1 MVPSRLRRFEEKNAT
16 RRIAIAI
23 FGSIAIL
30 VFLALFGV
38 RILIGFSLLIDR
50 LRGGTQQQ
58 TPQQTL
64 ILPPILDPLPEA
76 TKSATLT
83 VHGRGAPKTEVALYL
98 NDEEYKK
105 IDVDE
110 DGTFEI
116 SGIPV
121 EEGKVTLNAK
131 LIDEK
136 NNTSDFS
143 NTISTL
149 IDRTAPKL
157 AVDKPEDNTTI
168 NDGTHKVTVN
178 GVTDED
184 MKVTINDRIV
194 VVKADGSFTYSMPL
208 NDGENKLAII
218 ARDPAGNETKIERKV
233 IYQP

>member
-1 MVPSRLRRFEEKNAT
+1 MVSSRLRRFEEKNAT

-50 LRGGTQQQ
+50 IRGGTQQQ
-58 TPQQTL
+58 APQQTL
-64 ILPPILDPLPEA
+64 ILAPVLDPLPEA

-83 VHGRGAPKTEVALYL
+83 VYGRGAPKTEAALYL
-98 NDEEYKK
+98 NGEEYKK
-105 IDVDE
+105 VGVNE

-136 NNTSDFS
+136 NTSSDFS

-149 IDRTAPKL
+149 VDRTAPKL
-157 AVDKPEDNTTI
+157 VVDKPEDNTTI

-178 GVTDED
+178 GITDED
-184 MKVTINDRIV
+184 MKVAINDRIV

-218 ARDPAGNETKIERKV
+218 ARDPAGNETKVERKV